1 MLDQFLAHIQHG
13 VDHVLNISVYYHI
26 LFLVV
31 LAIPYEFKD
40 WKRVLFLVTIF
51 VIGNVISLG
60 FATYDMITVNKKWI
74 AFLIPLTI
82 LIIALFNVFTAGKK
96 TQNEKVGILFFASLF
111 FGLIH
116 GFSFV
121 GMFESTT
128 GVSGN
133 KFISLLG
140 NALGFEIG
148 QLIIAFV
155 ILFVGFLCQTLFRFN
170 KRDWVLVI
178 SAMVIGL
185 LIPLLIKTNIFT

>member
-1 MLDQFLAHIQHG
+1 MLDQFLSHIQHG
-13 VDHVLNISVYYHI
+13 IDHVLNINTYDHI
-26 LFLVV
+26 LFLIV
-31 LAIPYEFKD
+31 LTIPYVFKD
-40 WKRVLFLVTIF
+40 WKRVLSLVTIF
-51 VIGNVISLG
+51 VIGHVISLTFATYNVIS
-60 FATYDMITVNKKWI
+60 VNKKWI
-74 AFLIPLTI
+74 TFLIPLTI

-96 TQNEKVGILFFASLF
+96 AQNEKAGILFFATLF

-121 GMFESTT
+121 EMFESTI

-155 ILFVGFLCQTLFRFN
+155 IVFVGFLRQTLFRFN

-178 SAMVIGL
+178 SAIVIGL
-185 LIPLLIKTNIFT
+185 LIPLLIKSNIFT